1 MALPRNNVH
10 LLKTQGL
17 KTHAIS
23 TSFMNSENLNSRM
36 EEKLILT
43 HNQVTRFTRESAF
56 MIVFLF
62 VAIAIFLK
70 IILHIQ
76 SMAI

>member
-1 MALPRNNVH
+1 MNGIAKKQCS

-23 TSFMNSENLNSRM
+23 TSFMNFENLNLRM

-62 VAIAIFLK
+62 VAIVIFF
-70 IILHIQ
+70 
-76 SMAI
+76 